1 MSKQEL
7 SLKGT
12 VDLER
17 AIGYLEDL
25 IASLKAGTV
34 HIQQGDKGLTIHPR
48 DVVDLEVEVEQ
59 KKAKEKFTIELAWRN
74 GVTTPTDGDLVI
86 SSEAPE
92 PVEEDEETDET
103 VVEEVG
109 ELAEAKE

>member
-1 MSKQEL
+1 MSKNEL

-59 KKAKEKFTIELAWRN
+59 KKAKEKFTLELAWRN
-74 GVTTPTDGDLVI
+74 GVTTPTENDLVI
-86 SSEAPE
+86 TSEAPE
-92 PVEEDEETDET
+92 EPVSEEDEAEMDA
-103 VVEEVG
+103 EVG